1 MEKQVIG
8 LYLFLIIDPNCLE
21 VWCFYAAHQFDT
33 LSLRLVNDK
42 LIITFACSLQRQSNE
57 SLSEG
62 N

>member
-1 MEKQVIG
+1 
-8 LYLFLIIDPNCLE
+8 
-21 VWCFYAAHQFDT
+21 VWCFYAARQFDT

-42 LIITFACSLQRQSNE
+42 LIITFACSLRRQSNE